1 MKKMVKIYKSTSLS
15 TPSEREPYD
24 PDESMESQQSTSRW
38 SLISLCNNEGQ
49 NIELKFVDKM
59 KRQFQFSVDAFQV
72 HLNSLLDYYDCQDS
86 MRVQADCAATQSTTH
101 QVNKMTENVYP
112 TVLAESMYGEF
123 EESNYH
129 LNNKLIAT
137 KSPEEIRGGGLLKYC
152 NLLIKGMRLFFLF
165 TLIYS
170 TLSWI
175 VPPTK
180 SSLQT
185 SNCNLSIFKGLL
197 KYKP

>member
-1 MKKMVKIYKSTSLS
+1 MIKIYKSASQS

-24 PDESMESQQSTSRW
+24 RDESMESQQSTSRW

-59 KRQFQFSVDAFQV
+59 KRQFQFSVDAFQI
-72 HLNSLLDYYDCQDS
+72 HLNSLLNYYDCQDS
-86 MRVQADCAATQSTTH
+86 MRQADGTKDAI
-101 QVNKMTENVYP
+101 NKMTENIYP

-123 EESNYH
+123 AESNYH

-152 NLLIKGMRLFFLF
+152 NLLIKG
-165 TLIYS
+165 
-170 TLSWI
+170 
-175 VPPTK
+175 
-180 SSLQT
+180 
-185 SNCNLSIFKGLL
+185 N
-197 KYKP
+197 